1 MAIFAGITGL
11 LSVIVGWLVTARLFS
26 LARRTRA
33 VPERLL
39 AIGLGGLFCVGYP
52 FAGASRAPGLA
63 MTHEGALLFAIGALG
78 MIVGATA
85 LGRFPYVVF
94 RPNKLWAGWLA
105 AMIAVIGIVGGLGC
119 ASVVAFARTR
129 EAMDANIQTF
139 ALLLMLSITLSYAW
153 NGIES
158 VRYYHIMLRRS
169 ALGLANAE
177 TTHRFLLWSIASF
190 ASVFSIL
197 AISAIRASGVP
208 IMSPLPIALIAC
220 TSGVTTLCWALAF
233 FMPEA
238 YRRRVLSSGDD
249 GAQSKSA
256 TD

>member
-1 MAIFAGITGL
+1 MAVFAGITGL

-26 LARRTRA
+26 LARRTQA

-39 AIGLGGLFCVGYP
+39 AIGFGGLFCVGYP
-52 FAGASRAPGLA
+52 LAGASRAPALA
-63 MTHEGALLFAIGALG
+63 MTNEGALLFAIGALG

-94 RPNKLWAGWLA
+94 RPEKLWAGWLSA
-105 AMIAVIGIVGGLGC
+105 IIAVIGTVGGLGC
-119 ASVVAFARTR
+119 ASAVAMARTQ
-129 EAMDANIQTF
+129 EAMIANIQTW
-139 ALLLMLSITLSYAW
+139 ALLLMLSTILSYGW

-158 VRYYHIMLRRS
+158 VRYYRIMLRRS
-169 ALGLANAE
+169 AIGLSNAE

-190 ASVFSIL
+190 ASVASIL

-208 IMSPLPIALIAC
+208 IMSPVPIAIIAC
-220 TSGVTTLCWALAF
+220 TSGITTTCWALAF
-233 FMPEA
+233 FMPDA
-238 YRRRVLSSGDD
+238 YRRLVLSPDANKEGD
-249 GAQSKSA
+249 AA